1 VDTPTR
7 SKPFAAAR
15 LLGLLLSL
23 CAAATGCRWT
33 AVGQNIEGSRLMSQ
47 GNYAGALQ
55 RFQQAVATDPTNA
68 DSYYNMGRT
77 FHELGLQSGNREQVA
92 TAEALYNQCLDVDAN
107 HVDCHRALAVLL
119 AQTERPDRGLNLL
132 KNWALGSPQNSDA
145 RIELARF
152 YHEFGDDDTARLHL
166 DDAIALDL
174 NNPRAWS
181 ARGSLRE
188 GQGDF
193 AQALAN
199 YQRSYQLNTFQPAL
213 ADRIASLQRSTNA
226 GVSLPS
232 FNGTRTVDNGAA
244 TLRY

>member
-1 VDTPTR
+1 
-7 SKPFAAAR
+7 
-15 LLGLLLSL
+15 
-23 CAAATGCRWT
+23 
-33 AVGQNIEGSRLMSQ
+33 
-47 GNYAGALQ
+47 
-55 RFQQAVATDPTNA
+55 
-68 DSYYNMGRT
+68 
-77 FHELGLQSGNREQVA
+77 
-92 TAEALYNQCLDVDAN
+92 
-107 HVDCHRALAVLL
+107 
-119 AQTERPDRGLNLL
+119 
-132 KNWALGSPQNSDA
+132 
-145 RIELARF
+145 
-152 YHEFGDDDTARLHL
+152 LHL

-232 FNGTRTVDNGAA
+232 FNGTRTVDSGAA